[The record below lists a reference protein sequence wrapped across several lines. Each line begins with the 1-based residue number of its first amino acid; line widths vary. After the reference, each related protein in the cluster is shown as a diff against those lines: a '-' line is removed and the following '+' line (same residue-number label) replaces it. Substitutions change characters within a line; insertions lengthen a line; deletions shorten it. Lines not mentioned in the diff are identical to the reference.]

1 MLQYFREHAFYTCPK
16 EVGHDGSQRHTLY
29 LDHLDYEAAGRRER
43 LPLGRVVQEP
53 LRKVREGGI
62 SDFDSVGWNMRHTQA
77 LMELADRLEAGG
89 CEVFIEDQN
98 RFRVSGRE
106 SGSVMSG
113 KPDLIA
119 LHPDGRATVYD
130 VKTGR
135 EVDSHEAQVKLYMY
149 LLPRARGTRWH
160 GRTFDGCVVHGDGS
174 EIPIPATAIDDEF
187 RGMVSNLM
195 RRVVSDTPAR
205 RVPSP
210 HECGYCVLTSEDCPE
225 RIESEVA

>member
-1 MLQYFREHAFYTCPK
+1 
-16 EVGHDGSQRHTLY
+16 
-29 LDHLDYEAAGRRER
+29 
-43 LPLGRVVQEP
+43 
-53 LRKVREGGI
+53 
-62 SDFDSVGWNMRHTQA
+62 
-77 LMELADRLEAGG
+77 MELADRLEAGG

-98 RFRVSGRE
+98 RSRVAGRE

-135 EVDSHEAQVKLYMY
+135 ELDSHDAQVKLYMY

-225 RIESEVA
+225 RIESEVAWPVLRSVSVLTPTDPVRTQAGCTRQGADRSGPRRGHRSTENTA

>member
-1 MLQYFREHAFYTCPK
+1 MTVPR
-16 EVGHDGSQRHTLY
+16 DTLY
-29 LDHLDYEAAGRRER
+29 TWITWITKLLVGENVCLWAAWFKSHFEKYEKA
-43 LPLGRVVQEP
+43 V
-53 LRKVREGGI
+53 

-77 LMELADRLEAGG
+77 LMELADRLGAGG

-98 RFRVSGRE
+98 RSRVAGRE
-106 SGSVMSG
+106 SGPVMSG

-135 EVDSHEAQVKLYMY
+135 ELDSHEAQVKLYMY

-225 RIESEVA
+225 RIESEVAWPGRPDVECRESGGRGP